1 MVDANKARLLSR
13 SGLSLTAPT
22 TNKHS
27 VAQQTNQVIAKQLN
41 PRVPL
46 REMRPQETR
55 RKSQQRQVPHPQQ
68 QKQPRGQPQAL
79 PPHVRGTPA
88 DILKSL
94 SSPTGPQQ
102 TSPRGAQGR
111 MPPPSRG
118 ALPAPSRSTPPLP
131 RGRGLP
137 TRGRQPLHLQES
149 GQKRRTPTA
158 GQNGRRHDRGPNMSQ
173 QPRSWPGQ
181 ARSSLP
187 QPGAWVPPM
196 QPSSKKLQS
205 PTQHWSSLPKKLQ
218 NHGLALSVSTAPRP
232 PTVPVGVTIAAPR
245 P

>member
-1 MVDANKARLLSR
+1 MVDANKARLLSL

-27 VAQQTNQVIAKQLN
+27 VAQQTNQLPAKRPKPGLH
-41 PRVPL
+41 PRP
-46 REMRPQETR
+46 MRPQETR
-55 RKSQQRQVPHPQQ
+55 WNSQQRQVPHPQQ

-94 SSPTGPQQ
+94 SSPTEPQQ
-102 TSPRGAQGR
+102 PSPRGAQGR

-118 ALPAPSRSTPPLP
+118 ALSAPSRSGPPLP
-131 RGRGLP
+131 RGSGVP

-149 GQKRRTPTA
+149 GR
-158 GQNGRRHDRGPNMSQ
+158 GHDPRPNMSQ

-181 ARSSLP
+181 ARS
-187 QPGAWVPPM
+187 
-196 QPSSKKLQS
+196 KLKHTFEKDQS
-205 PTQHWSSLPKKLQ
+205 
-218 NHGLALSVSTAPRP
+218 
-232 PTVPVGVTIAAPR
+232 
-245 P
+245 